1 MRKNTHT
8 LPYQILT
15 HYYPARRS
23 LRGLITSREYSR
35 WVNSEEN
42 KLNILVTVK
51 GEGDSAFKKGNYDL
65 ANSKYS
71 SLIDSLRKEWSL
83 EGGGG
88 VNR

>member
-1 MRKNTHT
+1 
-8 LPYQILT
+8 
-15 HYYPARRS
+15 
-23 LRGLITSREYSR
+23 
-35 WVNSEEN
+35 VNSEEN